1 MGYIY
6 CITNL
11 INSKKYIGKTTTTI
25 RERWYEHCWTSQNK
39 ENIKYPLYIAMRKY
53 GIENFQI
60 ECLEEVNNDLLSER
74 EIYWIKELE
83 TYGIH
88 GYNATKG
95 GDGVQLYDHEELIQL
110 ARLGYTISQ
119 ICEKV
124 GCRKDLLYRVLRAH
138 NVKFRNE
145 RSKLIGQYD
154 IAGNFI
160 QMFFS
165 AEDAMDY
172 LRSIGKCKSTKT
184 SASRLRDCCKHK
196 LKQAYGYKWEFLPT
210 PE

>member
-1 MGYIY
+1 M
-6 CITNL
+6 
-11 INSKKYIGKTTTTI
+11 
-25 RERWYEHCWTSQNK
+25 
-39 ENIKYPLYIAMRKY
+39 
-53 GIENFQI
+53 
-60 ECLEEVNNDLLSER
+60 NNDLLSER

-160 QMFFS
+160 
-165 AEDAMDY
+165 
-172 LRSIGKCKSTKT
+172 
-184 SASRLRDCCKHK
+184 
-196 LKQAYGYKWEFLPT
+196 
-210 PE
+210 